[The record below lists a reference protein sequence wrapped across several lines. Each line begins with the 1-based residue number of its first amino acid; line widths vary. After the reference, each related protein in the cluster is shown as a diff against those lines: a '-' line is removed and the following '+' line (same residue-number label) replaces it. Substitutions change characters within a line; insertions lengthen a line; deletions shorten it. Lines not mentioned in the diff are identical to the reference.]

1 MTLWEAKDVIFF
13 FNCAEGLRGHP
24 PNKAWHLFTNAYLAI
39 SSKWCFAHVFI
50 ICPKGLKY
58 KIGLLCID
66 L

>member
-1 MTLWEAKDVIFF
+1 MKSDVVGGERDVIFF

-50 ICPKGLKY
+50 ICLM
-58 KIGLLCID
+58 
-66 L
+66 